1 MISKNV
7 HLHLVVS
14 PITKLLRRLSTE
26 FTEDASSRFLRHEIN
41 KFLALSFRLQAS
53 AMCLTS
59 IILVDLLG
67 LEKLTNSFAL
77 IALVRGIGGLFWQIL
92 LLLLLW
98 LIANDS

>member
-1 MISKNV
+1 MFIFISSFLQSQSYLGDFPQNSLKTLQVDFFAMKLTNFS
-7 HLHLVVS
+7 LS
-14 PITKLLRRLSTE
+14 P
-26 FTEDASSRFLRHEIN
+26 
-41 KFLALSFRLQAS
+41 FRLQAS

-98 LIANDS
+98 LIVNDS